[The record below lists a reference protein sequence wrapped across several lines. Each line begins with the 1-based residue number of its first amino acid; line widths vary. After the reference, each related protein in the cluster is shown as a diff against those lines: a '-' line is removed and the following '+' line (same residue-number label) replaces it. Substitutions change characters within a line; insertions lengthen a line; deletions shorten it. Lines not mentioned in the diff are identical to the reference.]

1 MDGNHPKRR
10 KDKYNPYTIG
20 TTEDGRH
27 WLTFLD
33 GQGDR
38 HHVEISAAVYALFD
52 SFELDDLS
60 YLNEVNRHYEQSELT
75 EASLYDRA
83 VHRPVTVEESA
94 LQSME
99 YAQLHRAISELPEI
113 QRRRLILYYF
123 QGMTYEQIAGMEGCT
138 KRAVKF
144 SVDIAVEKLKK
155 FFKNF

>member
-1 MDGNHPKRR
+1 MDGHHPKRR
-10 KDKYNPYTIG
+10 KDKYNPYTIC

>member
-1 MDGNHPKRR
+1 MDDRHPKRR
-10 KDKYNPYTIG
+10 KDKYNPYTLSMI
-20 TTEDGRH
+20 DGKCYLSFR
-27 WLTFLD
+27 D
-33 GQGDR
+33 GQGVPHRLELDVKLYAVFDR
-38 HHVEISAAVYALFD
+38 
-52 SFELDDLS
+52 FELDDLS

>member
-27 WLTFLD
+27 WLTFSD
-33 GQGDR
+33 GQSDQ
-38 HHVEISAAVYALFD
+38 HHFEVSAAVFALFD

-60 YLNEVNRHYEQSELT
+60 YLNEVDRHYEQSELT

-83 VHRPVTVEESA
+83 VNRPATVEESA

-113 QRRRLILYYF
+113 QKRRLILYYF
-123 QGMTYEQIAGMEGCT
+123 QGLTYEQIAGMEGCT